1 MSSVEKA
8 PFAEVMTDEGSL
20 RELLGE
26 PSELVVKKQLAALD
40 AHCRA
45 FIALSPFAAVG
56 TAGADG
62 RYDVSP
68 RGDGPGFVR
77 VLDER
82 RLAIPER
89 PGNRR
94 ADTLRNILQTGAIGL
109 LFIIPGVEETLR
121 VNGRAWLTR
130 DARLLTGMAVRGK
143 EPLLAIGVEVE
154 EAFLHCAK
162 AFKRS
167 RLWDGATWP
176 ERAALPSLAQMLVDQ
191 VGSACDLTLD
201 DLDQRIAESY
211 ATRLY

>member
-1 MSSVEKA
+1 MTAEPI
-8 PFAEVMTDEGSL
+8 PFDEIITEETGL
-20 RELLGE
+20 RAFLGE
-26 PSELVVKKQLAALD
+26 PSELVVRKQIGALD

-45 FIALSPFAAVG
+45 FIALAPFLVIG
-56 TAGADG
+56 TTSADG
-62 RYDVSP
+62 RCDASP
-68 RGDGPGFVR
+68 RGDPPGFVQ

-82 RLAIPER
+82 RLVIPER

-130 DARLLTGMAVRGK
+130 DTSLLAGMAVRGK
-143 EPLLAIGVEVE
+143 APTLAIGVEVE

-167 RLWDGATWP
+167 GLWESATWP
-176 ERAALPSLAQMLVDQ
+176 ERAALPSLARMLLDQ
-191 VGSACDLTLD
+191 VGPCELTEAGLERD
-201 DLDQRIAESY
+201 IETSY